1 MDLPQRCGIGLD
13 PVGQPSGD
21 VPATCQPC
29 WNSLRAPLACGQCP
43 PALWPAAPARPWAW
57 SRGCKGVP
65 DFQFKILNP
74 ASAKLGTSGASA
86 LRPADVTPMAR
97 SLPAFTCACASRR
110 QQRHLQLAAQH
121 GRRDLGIA
129 GIRHV
134 HGLIPLRDFSSS
146 VPIWPTVPTPG
157 AIAPLVPSAACRCQ
171 KFAGTRCGCHARL
184 AHRRSQYQRRGAHQR
199 QRRKILQRVVRH
211 RWVDQLGDRHVAV
224 DHQPNGV
231 VVPGLGHG
239 IGADVATRTHLVF
252 DDDRLSQGFGQ
263 GSEKVRAVRS
273 GDEPGG
279 KPTMIFSGFVGQ
291 GGGAGGLLGCG
302 PWCRQSRQGQSKGG
316 TARKQGLHGSLSAT
330 KIRYPRTMKKSPP
343 SPLVIC

>member
-1 MDLPQRCGIGLD
+1 M
-13 PVGQPSGD
+13 
-21 VPATCQPC
+21 AH
-29 WNSLRAPLACGQCP
+29 RAHP
-43 PALWPAAPARPWAW
+43 R
-57 SRGCKGVP
+57 
-65 DFQFKILNP
+65 
-74 ASAKLGTSGASA
+74 
-86 LRPADVTPMAR
+86 
-97 SLPAFTCACASRR
+97 
-110 QQRHLQLAAQH
+110 
-121 GRRDLGIA
+121 
-129 GIRHV
+129 
-134 HGLIPLRDFSSS
+134 
-146 VPIWPTVPTPG
+146 G

-171 KFAGTRCGCHARL
+171 KFAGTRGGCHARL

-252 DDDRLSQGFGQ
+252 DDHWLSQRFGQ
-263 GSEKVRAVRS
+263 GLREGARRQVRRRAGWEAHDDLQRFR
-273 GDEPGG
+273 GPG
-279 KPTMIFSGFVGQ
+279 

-330 KIRYPRTMKKSPP
+330 RNTVPARTMKKARQ
-343 SPLVIC
+343 VR